1 MLAAMSMWSA
11 QPSSN
16 GPGRRSVRI
25 GFALAAIVV
34 AAAASA
40 VPPADAVELDP
51 TRFEDAQRLFY
62 SGGYDAATAALAEPC
77 RSGDAAACELRSA
90 ALLFRIKREL
100 GSPPDTKRP
109 WAACA
114 ACPGLLAA
122 FKETNQ
128 RGRELTRVALL
139 TRPEDE
145 ELLFLRSKLALNHVW
160 LELGVLGN
168 KTGWSEYWEARK
180 TLDKL
185 LQKNPAH
192 ARARVSRAWIDYIV
206 DTSMPR
212 GTKWLLGG
220 GNKKRG
226 LTTVRE
232 VAAGKAPFFEL
243 AEARFALWDMQVRE
257 RKLAEAL
264 ATARGLSRDFPYN
277 QELHRFIARH
287 GSAGAAAGSPD
298 RR

>member
-1 MLAAMSMWSA
+1 MLAAMCTCSA
-11 QPSSN
+11 PPAPHGS
-16 GPGRRSVRI
+16 RRLALRI
-25 GFALAAIVV
+25 GVALAVIL
-34 AAAASA
+34 AATPP
-40 VPPADAVELDP
+40 PPADAAGPVQ
-51 TRFEDAQRLFY
+51 TRFADAQRLFY
-62 SGGYDAATAALAEPC
+62 SGGYDAAAAAMAEPC
-77 RSGDAAACELRSA
+77 RGGDAAACELRAA

-100 GSPPDTKRP
+100 GTAPETKRP

-114 ACPGLLAA
+114 TCPALLAA
-122 FKETNQ
+122 FKETNE

-160 LELGVLGN
+160 LELGVLGH

-192 ARARVSRAWIDYIV
+192 TRARVSRAWIDYIV

-226 LTTVRE
+226 LTTVHDA
-232 VAAGKAPFFEL
+232 AAGQAAFFEL

-257 RKLAEAL
+257 RKIAEAL
-264 ATARGLSRDFPYN
+264 VTARGLARDFPYN

-287 GSAGAAAGSPD
+287 GGGAAAAGAPG

>member
-1 MLAAMSMWSA
+1 MLAAMSMSSA
-11 QPSSN
+11 QPSSS
-16 GPGRRSVRI
+16 GPGRQGLRI
-25 GFALAAIVV
+25 GFSLAVMLAATAP
-34 AAAASA
+34 AAANAA
-40 VPPADAVELDP
+40 GPPQA
-51 TRFEDAQRLFY
+51 RFEDAQRLFY
-62 SGGYDAATAALAEPC
+62 SGGYDAAAAAMAEPC
-77 RSGDAAACELRSA
+77 QGGDAAACELRAA

-100 GSPPDTKRP
+100 GTPPDSKRP
-109 WAACA
+109 WAECA
-114 ACPGLLAA
+114 TCPGLLAN

-139 TRPEDE
+139 SRPEDE

-160 LELGVLGN
+160 LELGVLGH
-168 KTGWSEYWEARK
+168 KTGWGEYWEARK

-192 ARARVSRAWIDYIV
+192 PRARVSRAWIDYIV

-220 GNKKRG
+220 GNRKRG
-226 LTTVRE
+226 LTTVHD
-232 VAAGKAPFFEL
+232 VAAGHASFFDL

-257 RKLAEAL
+257 RKIPEAL
-264 ATARGLSRDFPYN
+264 LTARGLARDFPYN

-287 GSAGAAAGSPD
+287 SGGSPPGAPA

>member
-11 QPSSN
+11 QPSSSRS
-16 GPGRRSVRI
+16 RRHALRI
-25 GFALAAIVV
+25 GVALAVML
-34 AAAASA
+34 AATAM
-40 VPPADAVELDP
+40 PADAAGPDQR
-51 TRFEDAQRLFY
+51 RFEDAQRLFY
-62 SGGYDAATAALAEPC
+62 SGGYDAAAAALAEPC
-77 RSGDAAACELRSA
+77 RGGDAAACELRAA

-100 GSPPDTKRP
+100 GSPPVTKRP

-128 RGRELTRVALL
+128 GARELTRVALL

-287 GSAGAAAGSPD
+287 GSAGAAA
-298 RR
+298 

>member
-1 MLAAMSMWSA
+1 MLAAA
-11 QPSSN
+11 APAAADAA
-16 GPGRRSVRI
+16 GPGQ
-25 GFALAAIVV
+25 A
-34 AAAASA
+34 
-40 VPPADAVELDP
+40 
-51 TRFEDAQRLFY
+51 RFEDAQRLFY
-62 SGGYDAATAALAEPC
+62 SGGYDAAAAAMAEPC
-77 RSGDAAACELRSA
+77 KGGDAAACELRAA

-100 GSPPDTKRP
+100 GSPPDSKRP
-109 WAACA
+109 WSACA
-114 ACPGLLAA
+114 TCPGLLAA
-122 FKETNQ
+122 FKEANQ
-128 RGRELTRVALL
+128 RGRELARVALL
-139 TRPEDE
+139 SRPEDE

-160 LELGVLGN
+160 LELGVLGH
-168 KTGWSEYWEARK
+168 KTGWGEYWEARK

-226 LTTVRE
+226 LTTVHD
-232 VAAGKAPFFEL
+232 VAAGRAPFFDL

-257 RKLAEAL
+257 RKIAEAL
-264 ATARGLSRDFPYN
+264 ATARGLARDFPYN

-287 GSAGAAAGSPD
+287 GGGAAAAGSPD